1 MVVLAPAAVGGTM
14 VYFSVNFR
22 WNGSHVYSNETF
34 SSGRGVMWCTG
45 PQGALVRGTIYL
57 FIKSCR
63 LILGTQLHV

>member
-1 MVVLAPAAVGGTM
+1 M

-45 PQGALVRGTIYL
+45 PQGALVRGIIYL

-63 LILGTQLHV
+63 LILRTQIHV